1 VAALAVAGFL
11 AHPAATMAA
20 PSQEGPPGT
29 EGGHSVDDA
38 GRGGELDIDTDAFR
52 STSTDV
58 DETLESLT
66 ENVDEQL
73 GELESARG
81 ALLEADTNLGAIR
94 EAVQETKDRIAEL
107 EARSDAVVLDAFMNP
122 PVEESLGT
130 LTADSLSD
138 AAIKQSILDS
148 KADTDAD
155 VLDELATAREE
166 LEVQQAEEEDLEESA
181 QDARDASEGEL
192 IDLQAAQSQQ
202 AVFVAQVQER
212 LDQNLSEAEALE
224 DIDPALADAL
234 RAREGSIAE
243 SIQSIRDAE
252 ATRRALDALRIQQ
265 EQAEREAAEEAAR
278 LAAEAPAPTGDVA
291 GASGSLATV
300 ACPSGGS
307 ITIDSAMAEG
317 LEAMLAAAAADGIML
332 CGGGYRDPQEQIN
345 LRMANCGTSY
355 YAIYEMP
362 SSQCSPPTAR
372 PGTSNHE
379 QGLAVDFNCNGGGTI
394 QSQSSPCFQWL
405 DANAAS
411 YGFYNLPIEP
421 WHWSNDGT

>member
-1 VAALAVAGFL
+1 
-11 AHPAATMAA
+11 
-20 PSQEGPPGT
+20 
-29 EGGHSVDDA
+29 
-38 GRGGELDIDTDAFR
+38 
-52 STSTDV
+52 
-58 DETLESLT
+58 
-66 ENVDEQL
+66 
-73 GELESARG
+73 
-81 ALLEADTNLGAIR
+81 
-94 EAVQETKDRIAEL
+94 
-107 EARSDAVVLDAFMNP
+107 MNP